1 MNYFI
6 SFFTMLLIMLSS
18 YEVGAEIMDDIF
30 SKDIIGENKQ
40 LSSKFRMASYLLN
53 HSPIKRRIK
62 LSKNKELKSLFDAA
76 VFNFGLVET
85 KIKEKK
91 WIEAN
96 AVIDSVIRD
105 LSNVSR
111 MLNQK
116 KLERNMYIENTKK
129 VEFFIMPKWSDLSE
143 SETKFLKVNTDKINQ
158 LVEQATASS
167 RNDDYVMA
175 NQYLDKAYK
184 LKTQLLVT
192 LKHESTVVYDL
203 FFDTPEEEFSYML
216 KRSSHYLE
224 LVNNILENNT
234 FNKDK
239 MNLINSYV
247 KESKVGIEKALVLE
261 KNSRHESA
269 VIALDKSIKNLSGT
283 LKIMGV
289 RP

>member
-1 MNYFI
+1 MNYFT
-6 SFFTMLLIMLSS
+6 SFFMMLLIMLSS
-18 YEVGAEIMDDIF
+18 YEVGAEVMDDIF

-40 LSSKFRMASYLLN
+40 LSIKFRMASYLLN

-85 KIKEKK
+85 KINEKK

-116 KLERNMYIENTKK
+116 KLDRNKYVENTKR
-129 VEFFIMPKWSDLSE
+129 VESFVMPKWSNLSE
-143 SETKFLKVNTDKINQ
+143 SETKFLSVNTDKIKL
-158 LVEQATASS
+158 LVGQAVASS
-167 RNDDYVMA
+167 DKDDYLMA

-224 LVNNILENNT
+224 LVNNVLKNNT

-239 MNLINSYV
+239 MNLINVYV
-247 KESKVGIEKALVLE
+247 KEAKVGIEKALAM
-261 KNSRHESA
+261 KNNKRHENA